1 MVKIGRERL
10 GWWSCAAAAI
20 CFGAATP
27 ATKLVITDAGPLTLA
42 GLLYLGA
49 ALAVLPFQHRA
60 HTGRRATSQRALLM
74 LTVTIGGG
82 IAPVL
87 LLLAL
92 HRTTASTVSLL
103 LNLELV
109 ATAIV
114 ARLFFREDIGKRP
127 ATGIGLVLLAGV
139 LVAGFSGAH
148 VAFGAVLVAGAC
160 VCWGIDN
167 ALTSNLDS
175 YSPANITL
183 AKGVVAGTVN
193 LALGLTLE
201 TTPHI
206 TTVIAAA
213 AIGSVG
219 YGLSITLWVTGAR
232 LIGAARGQTVFALAP
247 FVGATLAWPILGEHL
262 TGRTI
267 AAFAIA
273 LTGVMIVA
281 TSRHGHRHTHDAIE
295 HAHAIDPDDPHHQ
308 PGAIEPIDAD
318 RHRHLVLAHEHPH
331 VPDVHHRHHH

>member
-1 MVKIGRERL
+1 MKIARERL

-27 ATKLVITDAGPLTLA
+27 ATKLVIADAGPLTLA

-49 ALAVLPFQHRA
+49 AVAVLPFQSRQHSR
-60 HTGRRATSQRALLM
+60 HRATSQRALLL

-109 ATAIV
+109 ATALV
-114 ARLFFREDIGKRP
+114 ARLFFHEDIGKRP
-127 ATGIGLVLLAGV
+127 ASGIGLVLLAGV

-148 VAFGAVLVAGAC
+148 AAFSAVLVAGAC
-160 VCWGIDN
+160 ICWGIDN
-167 ALTSNLDS
+167 AITSNLDS
-175 YSPANITL
+175 YSAAKITL
-183 AKGVVAGTVN
+183 AKGLVAGTVN
-193 LALGLTLE
+193 LTLGLALE
-201 TTPHI
+201 TPPRI
-206 TTVIAAA
+206 PTVIAAA

-247 FVGATLAWPILGEHL
+247 FVGAMLSWPLLGEHL
-262 TGRTI
+262 AGRTI

-281 TSRHGHRHTHDAIE
+281 TSRHGHPHTHGALE
-295 HAHAIDPDDPHHQ
+295 HTHLIDPDDPHHG
-308 PGAIEPIDAD
+308 PGAIEPVDRD
-318 RHRHLVLAHEHPH
+318 RHRHLALAHEHPH
-331 VPDVHHRHHH
+331 LPDIHHRHEH